1 MTGAVDDP
9 LDLARVLILAVI
21 MLLIIVAMTGERK

>member
-21 MLLIIVAMTGERK
+21 MMLIIVAMTGERK